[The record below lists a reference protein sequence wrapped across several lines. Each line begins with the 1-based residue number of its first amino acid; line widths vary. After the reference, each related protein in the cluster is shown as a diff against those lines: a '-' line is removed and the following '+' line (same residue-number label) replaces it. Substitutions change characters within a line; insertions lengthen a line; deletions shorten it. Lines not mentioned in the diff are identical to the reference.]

1 MVYYGYE
8 LRWSSSD
15 NTLKEPDASGSFY
28 FVYLLLAGEEIR
40 KARNAVYCSFL
51 AFSID
56 RNRFTYETPVPIS
69 SSHILSQTPL
79 PVRRSLLL
87 CRNTAPSKNG
97 SGRSS
102 RRGFCRCLLNFW
114 KLLVIF
120 LERTI
125 IAIPLIVLF
134 ANIIGL

>member
-1 MVYYGYE
+1 MISSRVVYYNYE

-15 NTLKEPDASGSFY
+15 NTLKEPDASGSFC

-69 SSHILSQTPL
+69 SSHILSQTLL
-79 PVRRSLLL
+79 PVHQSLLL
-87 CRNTAPSKNG
+87 YRNTAPSKNG

-102 RRGFCRCLLNFW
+102 RRGFCRCLL
-114 KLLVIF
+114 KTARRILVT
-120 LERTI
+120 L
-125 IAIPLIVLF
+125 VMS
-134 ANIIGL
+134 